1 MGKSILFREAQEAA
15 RQSGVRVREAFC
27 YERQGIPFLPI
38 LRLVKELLEE
48 SGERRELW
56 RRYAYVLARVFPE
69 LAGDLGDGEAP
80 IELPG
85 EDGKIQFFDALT
97 SIIGEISREQPLLL
111 VVHDL
116 HRSDRGTVQFIEY
129 LARNAHLEVIGRRP
143 DPASLDDGEESRG
156 WREIRSREGRRG
168 EYLGE
173 GIPGPAAGSA
183 QGCRWLV
190 LANYRGSGPAE
201 ERAPL
206 VAEAIDAICDEPF
219 VARID
224 LTPLGEDEVGTIA
237 RRLLGDDGLSET
249 AARRL
254 AAVSGGNPLHIVEVC
269 RAIHE
274 GDDPEE
280 LLETLEAAVPS
291 PPPKESAAAPPSP
304 SAGASASPSAATA
317 QSARAAAAAEATA
330 AAAAA
335 DAAAASGEIVR
346 ASRIGTLV
354 RRRFARLAPGPRAL
368 LDALAVLRRP
378 TPVPFLETILG
389 RGAESVAA
397 DLAALADVGL
407 VKSVDVQGS
416 ALAILTHEDHIRWA
430 YEALDDDARRRL
442 HGRIGRSLADQERAH
457 EPVRAF
463 EIYEH
468 LRRSESPREALG
480 FGLTAARY
488 FARAYAG
495 ELAVLILR
503 EILPMLGT
511 AEDAPLRTDL
521 LLELATIEAEQA
533 DYAIAKTHVKEFLD
547 LAGVPA
553 PRRVEAVLLLADIYG
568 RIGEHLKGLKSL
580 NRISREVLAEAGGLS
595 AARISEMQARL
606 RLARQDPKRSI
617 SLCLRGLQEVDAA
630 EAAGIPGVAE
640 QRASLQE
647 VLADSHRARGD
658 VVSAIHGYQSLL
670 ELVENRGDDVQLS
683 RVLRT
688 LGRVYYDRGNH
699 FRAARYLFR
708 ALEGIAR
715 TQDIRAL
722 GNTYDLL
729 GKVYRNSGDF
739 LRSLEYFRRSLHLRE
754 RIGDKEGL
762 SPTLNSIG
770 SLYAHNG
777 DYERAIRYFKRS
789 VSNSERYSSTAGIV
803 RAFLHLGWVYH
814 DLGERKQ
821 TESLAKQILILAQE
835 FNISDLEGEGH
846 RLMGNLHFLRGTW
859 KESEREFRRALEIA
873 QRRGLAKLEA
883 ASHLDIGMLLAE
895 REEVE
900 GALKRITKG
909 LLLAE
914 EIQAI
919 PQQVRGHMLRGSIA
933 RQLKGGSEERALESY
948 RRGLELVAGGTLLPL
963 QFELEA
969 AMARTHQANLEFEAA
984 RECYGRAEK
993 ILEQISA
1000 GLPEDM
1006 RVVYH
1011 DDRRRKNFIDDLARF
1026 QKEASGRP
1034 APAPALLATPAAAA
1048 GRGTIRSLPAPG
1060 SAAPPEANAGVLG
1073 ALEGLAT
1080 ARTVEEWARSLLAE
1094 ARRLVPAPR
1103 GFLWEAS
1110 GDAGRP
1116 LAQSDM
1122 GPEEEWAAP
1131 DRLPARLAGAAI
1143 EQARTLRSSEEGW
1156 EGLVAQLVADGPV
1169 RSRSVAVLPILRPG
1183 SFRGALYLERP
1194 SAGNPFTPEEV
1205 ASLEQ
1210 LLSLARGQLTAL
1222 AEVRQLRCFEGTS
1235 ILTPAGFDL
1244 GIDDE
1249 LGRLREQGL
1258 DLGTI
1263 EAAVPGLDLLLR
1275 SRKDDRIVGELLAC
1289 FEPEC
1294 PTAVRLGGDSYL
1306 FLFPGVEIDTL
1317 RSRRESLGAELTDLR
1332 RRHGLPEDRE
1342 VVVRVSCLEAG
1353 DEESLDLLRVY
1364 GTQLYRGGEL
1374 ALDSEMSQL
1383 VSSGMTLK
1391 EAKIALE
1398 KRFITAELFRSGGNI
1413 TRAAESLGVHR
1424 PQLSTLIKKHGVR
1437 REDFELGR
1445 Q

>member
-15 RQSGVRVREAFC
+15 RHSGVRVREAFC

-48 SGERRELW
+48 SGDRRELW

-69 LAGDLGDGEAP
+69 LAGELGDGEAP

-143 DPASLDDGEESRG
+143 DPGSLDEGDESRG
-156 WREIRSREGRRG
+156 WREIRSREGRHG

-173 GIPGPAAGSA
+173 GIPGAATGASS
-183 QGCRWLV
+183 GCRWLI

-201 ERAPL
+201 ERSPQ
-206 VAEAIDAICDEPF
+206 VVEAIDALCSEPF
-219 VARID
+219 VSRID
-224 LTPLGEDEVGTIA
+224 LTPLGEEEVGTIA
-237 RRLLGDDGLSET
+237 RRLLGDEGLSQPVT
-249 AARRL
+249 RRL
-254 AAVSGGNPLHIVEVC
+254 ASVTGGNPLHLVEVC

-274 GDDPEE
+274 GDDPERV
-280 LLETLEAAVPS
+280 LEALEAELSPDVPAPDS
-291 PPPKESAAAPPSP
+291 AAPPAEGTPASSSGATSAAASP
-304 SAGASASPSAATA
+304 EGAATA
-317 QSARAAAAAEATA
+317 ESGAH
-330 AAAAA
+330 
-335 DAAAASGEIVR
+335 SGEIVR
-346 ASRIGTLV
+346 AARIGALV
-354 RRRFARLAPGPRAL
+354 RRRFARLQPGPRSL

-378 TPVPFLETILG
+378 TPVPFLEEILA
-389 RGAESVAA
+389 RSAESVAA
-397 DLAALADVGL
+397 ELATLVDAGL

-416 ALAILTHEDHIRWA
+416 PLAILTHEDHIRWA
-430 YEALDDDARRRL
+430 YEALDDEARRRL
-442 HGRIGRSLADQERAH
+442 HGRIGRCLADQQRAH

-468 LRRSESPREALG
+468 LRRSESPRESLP

-503 EILPMLGT
+503 EIIPMLAS
-511 AEDAPLRTDL
+511 AEDSPLRTDL
-521 LLELATIEAEQA
+521 LLELATIETERS
-533 DYAIAKTHVKEFLD
+533 DHAIAKTHVKEFLD
-547 LAGVPA
+547 LPGVPP

-568 RIGEHLKGLKSL
+568 RIGEPLKGLKAL
-580 NRISREVLAEAGGLS
+580 NRISREILAEAGGLS

-617 SLCLRGLQEVDAA
+617 SLCLRGLQELDAA

-640 QRASLQE
+640 QRARLQE

-658 VVSAIHGYQSLL
+658 IVSAIHGYQTLL
-670 ELVENRGDDVQLS
+670 ELVENRGDDIQLS

-789 VSNSERYSSTAGIV
+789 LSNSERYSSTAGIV

-821 TESLAKQILILAQE
+821 VESLAKQILILAQE
-835 FNISDLEGEGH
+835 FNLSELEGEGH
-846 RLMGNLHFLRGTW
+846 RLMGSLFFLRGTW
-859 KESEREFRRALEIA
+859 KEAEREFRRALEIA

-883 ASHLDIGMLLAE
+883 ASHLDHGMLLAE
-895 REEVE
+895 REEAE
-900 GALKRITKG
+900 GALKRISKG

-984 RECYGRAEK
+984 RECYSRAEK

-1000 GLPEDM
+1000 GLPDDM

-1011 DDRRRKNFIDDLARF
+1011 DDRRRKNFLDDLARF

-1034 APAPALLATPAAAA
+1034 APAPALPSPAAQSI
-1048 GRGTIRSLPAPG
+1048 GRGTMRALPSPG
-1060 SAAPPEANAGVLG
+1060 SPAAPEALAGVLG

-1080 ARTVEEWARSLLAE
+1080 ARTVEDWARSLLAE

-1110 GDAGRP
+1110 GGAGRP

-1122 GPEEEWAAP
+1122 GPEEEWAATS
-1131 DRLPARLAGAAI
+1131 RLPALLAGAAI
-1143 EQARTLRSSEEGW
+1143 EQARTLRSSDPEW
-1156 EGLVAQLVADGPV
+1156 EALVAQLVSDGPV
-1169 RSRSVAVLPILRPG
+1169 RSRSVAVIPILRPG

-1194 SAGNPFTPEEV
+1194 SAGNPFTGEEI
-1205 ASLEQ
+1205 AALEQ

-1222 AEVRQLRCFEGTS
+1222 AEVRQLRCFEGTP
-1235 ILTPAGFDL
+1235 ILSPAGFEHEIGD
-1244 GIDDE
+1244 
-1249 LGRLREQGL
+1249 RVQQLREKGL
-1258 DLGTI
+1258 DLGTV
-1263 EAAVPGLDLLLR
+1263 EAVVPGLDLLLR
-1275 SRKDDRIVGELLAC
+1275 TRKDDRIVGELLSC
-1289 FEPEC
+1289 FEPDR

-1306 FLFPGVEIDTL
+1306 FLFPGVEIEAL
-1317 RSRRESLGAELTDLR
+1317 RSRREGVGAELSELR

-1353 DEESLDLLRVY
+1353 DDESLDLLEVY
-1364 GTQLYRGGEL
+1364 GTQLYRGTDL

-1383 VSSGMTLK
+1383 VSSGLTLK